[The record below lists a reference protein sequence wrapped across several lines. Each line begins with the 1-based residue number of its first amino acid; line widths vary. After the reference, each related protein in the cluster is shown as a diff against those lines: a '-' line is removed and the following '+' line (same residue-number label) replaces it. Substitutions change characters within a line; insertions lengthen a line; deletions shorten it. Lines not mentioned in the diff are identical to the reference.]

1 VASLGVRPTVEDAG
15 RVLLETHALTWPAGL
30 GMEGGYG
37 RCLRVELVHKLHDE
51 RRYESLDAL
60 QLGIAQDVSDARAWF
75 AAR

>member
-1 VASLGVRPTVEDAG
+1 
-15 RVLLETHALTWPAGL
+15 
-30 GMEGGYG
+30 MEGGYG